1 MDLILKGSH
10 LPCHEADEEGLK
22 AKNKVCQEPAFVL
35 EGSQCSVEF
44 QQWLLGDKTEKPSP
58 DEEHEA
64 RPHDGILLSQEEELS
79 SPQSVLGEITGTF
92 QDLSCKEGQC
102 HIVSHGDKKCLDLRG
117 SSDTCIF
124 RWKSTQ
130 AAFLVLPCLTL

>member
-79 SPQSVLGEITGTF
+79 SPQVGRPLPYHPLFWDLGQRSPLTASGLNLIINKMSIKKIPYSEI
-92 QDLSCKEGQC
+92 LEME
-102 HIVSHGDKKCLDLRG
+102 
-117 SSDTCIF
+117 
-124 RWKSTQ
+124 
-130 AAFLVLPCLTL
+130 